1 MSKYKIFVDG
11 AVGTTGLR
19 IFDRLAGAEDIELLS
34 LPEALRKDL
43 SARVAKVAEADLT
56 FLCLPDE
63 ASKELVAHAPAD
75 ARICDTSTAHRV
87 NPDWTYGFAELSGQ
101 FEKIQNANRVA
112 VPGCH
117 ATGYIALVRPL
128 IEKGALSADYLLSCH
143 SLTGYS
149 GGGKSMISEYQN
161 PDREQKFNAP
171 RVYGLALKHK
181 HLPEM
186 QVLTGSNHPPIFTPV
201 VADYY
206 SGMLVTVPLPAS
218 ALSQAVNSAEKI
230 ANLFSEYYQNS
241 KLITVHP
248 ACSLPEDGMLAA
260 NELSGKDSLEIFVY
274 GNETQLLLCARF
286 DNLGKGASGAA
297 IQCMNIML
305 GREEIAGLDV

>member
-19 IFDRLAGAEDIELLS
+19 IHERLNQAEDIELLT
-34 LPEALRKDL
+34 LPEEQRKDL
-43 SARVAKVAEADLT
+43 NARLAKVAEADLT

-63 ASKELVAHAPAD
+63 ASKELVANAPKN

-87 NPDWTYGFAELSGQ
+87 NPEWVYGFAELSGQ
-101 FEKIQNANRVA
+101 REKIEHANRVA

-128 IEKGALSADYLLSCH
+128 IEKGVLPADYPLSCH

-149 GGGKSMISEYQN
+149 GGGKSMIADYQN
-161 PDREQKFNAP
+161 PERPQAFDAP
-171 RVYGLALKHK
+171 RVYGLTLKHK

-186 QVLTGSNHPPIFTPV
+186 QALTLMQNPPIFTPV

-206 SGMLVTVPLPAS
+206 SGMLVTVPLPIL
-218 ALSQAVNSAEKI
+218 ALQAVKSGEEI
-230 ANLFSEYYQNS
+230 ANLLSDYYKGNP
-241 KLITVHP
+241 LISVHP
-248 ACSLPEDGMLAA
+248 FQDLPEDGMLSA
-260 NELSGKDSLEIFVY
+260 NAFSGKDNLEIFVY
-274 GNETQLLLCARF
+274 GNESQILLAARF

-297 IQCMNIML
+297 VQCMNIML
-305 GREEIAGLDV
+305 GRDEVSGLEI

>member
-19 IFDRLAGAEDIELLS
+19 IFDRLGQAEDIELLT
-34 LPEALRKDL
+34 LPEAERKDL
-43 SARVAKVAEADLT
+43 NARLAKVAEADLT

-63 ASKELVAHAPAD
+63 ASKELVAHAPQD

-87 NPDWTYGFAELSGQ
+87 NSDWVYGFAELTGQ
-101 FEKIQNANRVA
+101 REKLQLANRVA

-128 IEKGALSADYLLSCH
+128 IEKGILPADYPLACH

-149 GGGKSMISEYQN
+149 GGGKGMIAEYE
-161 PDREQKFNAP
+161 DVERAEKYNAP
-171 RVYGLALKHK
+171 RVYGLSLKHK

-186 QVLTGSNHPPIFTPV
+186 QAMTGANQPPIFTPV
-201 VADYY
+201 LADYY
-206 SGMLVTVPLPAS
+206 SGMLVTVPVPLS
-218 ALSQAVNSAEKI
+218 ALQAVKSGEEVAK
-230 ANLFSEYYQNS
+230 ALTDYYQGAQ
-241 KLITVHP
+241 LISVHNY
-248 ACSLPEDGMLAA
+248 AEMPEDNMLAA
-260 NELSGKDSLEIFVY
+260 NQLSGKDNLEIFVY
-274 GNETQLLLCARF
+274 GNDSQILLVARF

-297 IQCMNIML
+297 VQCMNIML
-305 GREEIAGLDV
+305 GREETAGLEI

>member
-19 IFDRLAGAEDIELLS
+19 IFDRLGQAEDIELLT
-34 LPEALRKDL
+34 LPEAERKDL
-43 SARVAKVAEADLT
+43 NARLAKVAEADLT

-63 ASKELVAHAPAD
+63 ASKELVAHAPD
-75 ARICDTSTAHRV
+75 NARICDTSTAHRV
-87 NPDWTYGFAELSGQ
+87 NPDWVYGFAELSGQ
-101 FEKIQNANRVA
+101 REKLQNARRVA

-128 IEKGALSADYLLSCH
+128 IEKGILPADYPLSCH

-149 GGGKSMISEYQN
+149 GGGKGMIAEYEN
-161 PDREQKFNAP
+161 AERAEKYNAP
-171 RVYGLALKHK
+171 RVYGLSLKHK

-186 QVLTGSNHPPIFTPV
+186 QAMTGANQPPIFTPV

-206 SGMLVTVPLPAS
+206 SGMLVTVPVPLN
-218 ALSQAVNSAEKI
+218 ALQAVKSGEEI
-230 ANLFSEYYQNS
+230 AKALAEYYQGS
-241 KLITVHP
+241 KLITVHNY
-248 ACSLPEDGMLAA
+248 AEMPEDNMLAA
-260 NELSGKDSLEIFVY
+260 NQLSGKDNLEIFVY
-274 GNETQLLLCARF
+274 GNDSQVLLVARF

-297 IQCMNIML
+297 VQCMNIML
-305 GREEIAGLDV
+305 GREETAGLEI

>member
-19 IFDRLAGAEDIELLS
+19 IHERLNQAEDIELLT
-34 LPEALRKDL
+34 LPEELRKDL
-43 SARVAKVAEADLT
+43 NARLAKVAEADLT
-56 FLCLPDE
+56 FLCLPDD
-63 ASKELVAHAPAD
+63 ASKELVANASKN

-87 NPDWTYGFAELSGQ
+87 NPDWVYGFAELSGQ
-101 FEKIQNANRVA
+101 REKIQQAKRVA

-128 IEKGALSADYLLSCH
+128 VEKGILPVDYPLSCH

-149 GGGKSMISEYQN
+149 GGGKAMIADYEN
-161 PDREQKFNAP
+161 AEKAEAFNAP

-186 QVLTGSNHPPIFTPV
+186 QALTQMQNPPIFTPV
-201 VADYY
+201 VADFY
-206 SGMLVTVPLPAS
+206 SGMLVTVPLPIS
-218 ALSQAVNSAEKI
+218 ALQAVKSGEEI
-230 ANLFSEYYQNS
+230 ANLFADYYQNRN
-241 KLITVHP
+241 LITVHP
-248 ACSLPEDGMLAA
+248 FQTLSEDGMLAA
-260 NELSGKDSLEIFVY
+260 NAYSGKDSLEIFVY
-274 GNETQLLLCARF
+274 GNDTQILLAARF

-297 IQCMNIML
+297 VQCMNIML
-305 GREEIAGLDV
+305 GREETSGLEI

>member
-19 IFDRLAGAEDIELLS
+19 IFERLGEAKDIELLQ
-34 LPEALRKDL
+34 LPEADRKNL
-43 SARVAKVAEADLT
+43 AARLAKVAEADLT

-63 ASKELVAHAPAD
+63 AAKELVANAPVEAK
-75 ARICDTSTAHRV
+75 ICDTSTAHRV
-87 NPDWTYGFAELSGQ
+87 NPDWVYGFAELSRQ
-101 FEKIQNANRVA
+101 REKIKVANRVA

-128 IEKGALSADYLLSCH
+128 IELGLLAADYPLTCH

-149 GGGKSMISEYQN
+149 GGGKAMIAEYEAEN
-161 PDREQKFNAP
+161 RAEKFAAP

-186 QVLTGSNHPPIFTPV
+186 QALTGADQPPIFTPV

-206 SGMLVTVPLPAS
+206 SGMLVTVPLPVA
-218 ALSQAVNSAEKI
+218 ALQAGKNGEQI
-230 ANLFSEYYQNS
+230 AKALAEYYQDA
-241 KLITVHP
+241 KLINVHP
-248 ACSLPEDGMLAA
+248 FAALPEDGMLAA
-260 NELSGKDSLEIFVY
+260 NQLSGKDNLEIFVY
-274 GNETQLLLCARF
+274 GNESQILLATRF

-297 IQCMNIML
+297 VQCMNIML
-305 GREEIAGLDV
+305 GREETAGLAL

>member
-19 IFDRLAGAEDIELLS
+19 IFDRLGQAEDIELLT
-34 LPEALRKDL
+34 LPEEDRKDL
-43 SARVAKVAEADLT
+43 TARLAKVAEADLT

-63 ASKELVAHAPAD
+63 ASKELVAQVPEN

-87 NPDWTYGFAELSGQ
+87 DSNWVYGFAELTGQ
-101 FEKIQNANRVA
+101 REKLKNARRVA

-128 IEKGALSADYLLSCH
+128 IEKGILPTDLPLSCH

-149 GGGKSMISEYQN
+149 GGGKGMIAEYEN
-161 PDREQKFNAP
+161 TERAEKYNAP
-171 RVYGLALKHK
+171 RVYGLNLKHK

-186 QVLTGSNHPPIFTPV
+186 QTITGAKYPPIFTPV

-206 SGMLVTVPLPAS
+206 SGMLVTVPVPLS
-218 ALSQAVNSAEKI
+218 ALQAVKSGEDVAKTL
-230 ANLFSEYYQNS
+230 AEYYQDS
-241 KLITVHP
+241 KLISVHNY
-248 ACSLPEDGMLAA
+248 AEMPEDNMLTV
-260 NELSGKDSLEIFVY
+260 NQLSGRDNLEIFVY
-274 GNETQLLLCARF
+274 GNGSQLLLVARF

-297 IQCMNIML
+297 VQCMNIML
-305 GREEIAGLDV
+305 GREETAGLEI

>member
-19 IFDRLAGAEDIELLS
+19 IHERLSEADDIELLT
-34 LPEALRKDL
+34 LPEEQRKDL
-43 SARVAKVAEADLT
+43 SARLQKVAEADLT

-63 ASKELVAHAPAD
+63 ASKELVAQAPKN
-75 ARICDTSTAHRV
+75 ARICDTSTAHRI
-87 NPDWTYGFAELSGQ
+87 NPDWVYGFAELSEQ
-101 FEKIQNANRVA
+101 REKIKQANRVA

-117 ATGYIALVRPL
+117 ATGYIALIRPL
-128 IEKGALSADYLLSCH
+128 VEKGVLPADYLPICH

-149 GGGKSMISEYQN
+149 GGGKSMIADYQN
-161 PDREQKFNAP
+161 PQRPQAFDAP

-186 QVLTGSNHPPIFTPV
+186 QALTLMQNPPIFTPV

-206 SGMLVTVPLPAS
+206 SGMLVTVPMPLN
-218 ALSQAVNSAEKI
+218 ALQAVKSGEEI
-230 ANLFSEYYQNS
+230 ANLLNDYYKGNP
-241 KLITVHP
+241 LINVH
-248 ACSLPEDGMLAA
+248 SFQDLPEDGMLSA
-260 NELSGKDSLEIFVY
+260 NAFSGKDNLEIFVY
-274 GNETQLLLCARF
+274 GNSTQILLVARF

-297 IQCMNIML
+297 VQCMNIML
-305 GREEIAGLDV
+305 GREEISGLEV

>member
-19 IFDRLAGAEDIELLS
+19 IHERLNQAEDIELLT
-34 LPEALRKDL
+34 LPEEQRKDL
-43 SARVAKVAEADLT
+43 NARLAKVAEADLT
-56 FLCLPDE
+56 FLCLPDD
-63 ASKELVAHAPAD
+63 ASKELVAKAPQN

-87 NPDWTYGFAELSGQ
+87 NPEWVYGFAELSGQ
-101 FEKIQNANRVA
+101 REKIKNAKRVA

-117 ATGYIALVRPL
+117 ATGYIALIRPL
-128 IEKGALSADYLLSCH
+128 VENGVLPADYPLSCH

-149 GGGKSMISEYQN
+149 GGGKSMIADYQN
-161 PDREQKFNAP
+161 PERPHSFDAP

-186 QVLTGSNHPPIFTPV
+186 QALTLMQNPPIFTPV

-206 SGMLVTVPLPAS
+206 SGMLVTVPLPIS
-218 ALSQAVNSAEKI
+218 ALQAVKSGEEI
-230 ANLFSEYYQNS
+230 ANLLSDYYKGNP
-241 KLITVHP
+241 LINVH
-248 ACSLPEDGMLAA
+248 SFQDLPEDGMLSA
-260 NELSGKDSLEIFVY
+260 NAFSGKDNLEIFVY
-274 GNETQLLLCARF
+274 GNDSQLLLAARF

-297 IQCMNIML
+297 VQCMNIML
-305 GREEIAGLDV
+305 GRDEVSGLEI

>member
-19 IFDRLAGAEDIELLS
+19 IHERLSQAVDIELLT
-34 LPEALRKDL
+34 LPEELRKDL
-43 SARVAKVAEADLT
+43 NARVAKVTEADLT

-63 ASKELVAHAPAD
+63 ASKELVANVPQN

-87 NPDWTYGFAELSGQ
+87 NPDWVYGFAELSEQ
-101 FEKIQNANRVA
+101 REKIKNANRVA

-128 IEKGALSADYLLSCH
+128 VEKGILPADYPLSCH

-149 GGGKSMISEYQN
+149 GGGKSMIAEYENAERNQAL
-161 PDREQKFNAP
+161 NAP

-181 HLPEM
+181 HLAEM
-186 QVLTGSNHPPIFTPV
+186 QALTLMQNPPIFTPI

-206 SGMLVTVPLPAS
+206 SGMLVTVPVPIS
-218 ALSQAVNSAEKI
+218 ALQAVKSGEEI
-230 ANLFSEYYQNS
+230 ANLLQEYYQGS
-241 KLITVHP
+241 PLISVHP
-248 ACSLPEDGMLAA
+248 FQYLPEDGMLSA
-260 NELSGKDSLEIFVY
+260 NAYSGKDSLEIFVY
-274 GNETQLLLCARF
+274 GNESQILLAARF

-297 IQCMNIML
+297 VQCMNIML
-305 GREEIAGLDV
+305 GREETLGLEI

>member
-1 MSKYKIFVDG
+1 MTQYKIFVDG

-19 IFDRLAGAEDIELLS
+19 IHERLSSQADIQLLT
-34 LPEALRKDL
+34 LPEAQRKDL
-43 SARVAKVAEADLT
+43 DARLAKISEADLT

-63 ASKELVAHAPAD
+63 AAKEIVAAAPPS

-87 NPDWTYGFAELSGQ
+87 NPDWVYGFAELSGRTA
-101 FEKIQNANRVA
+101 KIAEANRVA

-117 ATGYIALVRPL
+117 ATGFIALVRPL
-128 IEKGALSADYLLSCH
+128 VEYFALSAASPLYCH

-149 GGGKSMISEYQN
+149 GGGKGMIAEYQTEN
-161 PDREQKFNAP
+161 RAEAFNAP
-171 RVYGLALKHK
+171 RIYGLGLKHK

-186 QVLTGSNHPPIFTPV
+186 TAVTGLTSAPIFTPV

-206 SGMLVTVPLPAS
+206 SGMLVTVPLP
-218 ALSQAVNSAEKI
+218 LAVLAEKYRSGE
-230 ANLFSEYYQNS
+230 AVTQLLSDYYQDRR
-241 KLITVHP
+241 LIRVKPHADIP
-248 ACSLPEDGMLAA
+248 ADGMLAA
-260 NELSGKDSLEIFVY
+260 NGLSGKDNLDIAVFS
-274 GNETQLLLCARF
+274 NDTQLLLTARF

-305 GREEIAGLDV
+305 GRAETAGLVI

>member
-19 IFDRLAGAEDIELLS
+19 IHERLSQAEDIELLT
-34 LPEALRKDL
+34 LPEAQRKDL
-43 SARVAKVAEADLT
+43 NARLTKLAEADLT

-63 ASKELVAHAPAD
+63 ASKELVANAPSD

-87 NPDWTYGFAELSGQ
+87 NADWVYGFAELTGQ
-101 FEKIQNANRVA
+101 TEKIRKANRVA
-112 VPGCH
+112 IPGCH

-128 IEKGALSADYLLSCH
+128 VEMGILSADYPLSCQ

-149 GGGKSMISEYQN
+149 GGGKSMIADYEN
-161 PDREQKFNAP
+161 PNRVDALNAP

-186 QVLTGSNHPPIFTPV
+186 QMLTQMKIPPIFTPV
-201 VADYY
+201 VADFY
-206 SGMLVTVPLPAS
+206 SGMLVTVPLPIS
-218 ALSQAVNSAEKI
+218 ALQAVKSGEEITK
-230 ANLFSEYYQNS
+230 LFADYYQNS
-241 KLITVHP
+241 KLITIHTFQD
-248 ACSLPEDGMLAA
+248 LPEDGMLSA
-260 NELSGKDSLEIFVY
+260 NAYSGKDSLDIFVY
-274 GNETQLLLCARF
+274 GNHDQILLVARF

-297 IQCMNIML
+297 VQCMNIML
-305 GREEIAGLDV
+305 GRDEISGLEI

>member
-19 IFDRLAGAEDIELLS
+19 IHERLNKADDIELLT
-34 LPEALRKDL
+34 LPEELRKDL
-43 SARVAKVAEADLT
+43 NARIAKVAEADLT

-63 ASKELVAHAPAD
+63 ASKELVANAPQN

-87 NPDWTYGFAELSGQ
+87 NPDWIYGFAELSEQ
-101 FEKIQNANRVA
+101 REKIKNANRVA

-128 IEKGALSADYLLSCH
+128 VEKGILPTDYPLSCH

-149 GGGKSMISEYQN
+149 GGGKAMIAEYEN
-161 PDREQKFNAP
+161 AERPEALNAP

-186 QVLTGSNHPPIFTPV
+186 QALTLMQKPPIFTPV

-206 SGMLVTVPLPAS
+206 SGMLVTVPVPIS
-218 ALSQAVNSAEKI
+218 ALQAVKSGEEI
-230 ANLFSEYYQNS
+230 ANLLNEYYQGS
-241 KLITVHP
+241 PLISVHP
-248 ACSLPEDGMLAA
+248 FQTLPEDGMLSA
-260 NELSGKDSLEIFVY
+260 NAYAGKDSLEIFVY
-274 GNETQLLLCARF
+274 GNENQILLAARF

-297 IQCMNIML
+297 VQCMNIML
-305 GREEIAGLDV
+305 GREETSGLEI

>member
-19 IFDRLAGAEDIELLS
+19 IHERLNQAEDIELLT
-34 LPEALRKDL
+34 LPEEQRKDL
-43 SARVAKVAEADLT
+43 NARLAKVEEADLT

-63 ASKELVAHAPAD
+63 ASKELVANAPQD

-87 NPDWTYGFAELSGQ
+87 NPGWVYGFAELSGQ
-101 FEKIQNANRVA
+101 REKIKQANRVA

-128 IEKGALSADYLLSCH
+128 VEKGVLPADYPLSCH

-149 GGGKSMISEYQN
+149 GGGKSMIADYQN
-161 PDREQKFNAP
+161 SERPQAFDAP

-186 QVLTGSNHPPIFTPV
+186 QALTLMQNPPIFTPV
-201 VADYY
+201 VADFY
-206 SGMLVTVPLPAS
+206 SGMLVTVPLPMS
-218 ALSQAVNSAEKI
+218 ALQAVKSGGEI
-230 ANLFSEYYQNS
+230 ANLFADYYQHS
-241 KLITVHP
+241 KLITVH
-248 ACSLPEDGMLAA
+248 SFQDLPEDGMLSA
-260 NELSGKDSLEIFVY
+260 NAFSGKDNLEIFVY
-274 GNETQLLLCARF
+274 GNESQLLLAARF

-297 IQCMNIML
+297 VQCMNIML
-305 GREEIAGLDV
+305 GRDDVSGLEI